1 MCGGGNLELRRVSGG
16 SVTGAVGHG
25 GGSPFLALC
34 QLTPSPDA
42 FAQACPLPPASSRG
56 HSGKH
61 NPVQQSKALG
71 FSCFSL
77 HKRSAEPGNRRL
89 QRGWSNLLRGAPEAR
104 AQGEPKTFIRQHT
117 PKHPK
122 VDPVFLTSITTLPLL
137 PPQKKFLRVGGCK
150 VGFPRKA
157 FQDSFSN
164 AKPLP
169 TLPRLLRNNS

>member
-61 NPVQQSKALG
+61 NPVQQSKAIG

-89 QRGWSNLLRGAPEAR
+89 QRGWSDRLRGAPEAR
-104 AQGEPKTFIRQHT
+104 AQGEPKTFIHQHT
-117 PKHPK
+117 PQNIPRLILSSS
-122 VDPVFLTSITTLPLL
+122 PELPPFPPL

-150 VGFPRKA
+150 VEFPRKA
-157 FQDSFSN
+157 FQDSSF
-164 AKPLP
+164 PT